1 MTNLIME
8 TKPESG
14 ALPMGASAVTPETGV
29 SGSDFW
35 ATQHNSPVG
44 HVAHKDALVF
54 EGVGNID
61 FDTDLWFKLRGHGLN
76 SLVDAATPL
85 LGLILRIRDL
95 PEFTQVDQL
104 YSRVHGDIAAIEEE
118 VANKNLD
125 SSIQIAYRYCL
136 CAFSDEA
143 VRSTPWGAQSVWS
156 NNSMLSVYHQE
167 TWGGEKFFT
176 VLSRMMMEPGSY
188 RDMLEFLYLC
198 LVLGYKGKY
207 GLMQDG
213 HQQLNAIIA
222 KLHRLLREI
231 RGDRPEKLLDTSDN
245 ISASKYQVSRQMP
258 LWQVWV
264 GLGVVLCA
272 IYFAYSWSL
281 SGVTDDVLNQ
291 LQLILQ
297 Q

>member
-1 MTNLIME
+1 MTNLM
-8 TKPESG
+8 TNDQSDSG
-14 ALPMGASAVTPETGV
+14 ALSMNEPAAAPGNDLQENNLWTA
-29 SGSDFW
+29 
-35 ATQHNSPVG
+35 QHSNQIRQVED
-44 HVAHKDALVF
+44 KDKLAF

-61 FDTDLWFKLRGHGLN
+61 FDTDLWFKLRGHGFN

-95 PEFTQVDQL
+95 PEFTGIDQL

-118 VANKNLD
+118 IANESLD
-125 SSIQIAYRYCL
+125 SSIQVAYRYCL
-136 CAFSDEA
+136 CAFIDEA
-143 VRSTPWGAQSVWS
+143 VMSTPWGAQSVWTG
-156 NNSMLSVYHQE
+156 NSMLSIYHQE

-176 VLSRMMMEPGSY
+176 VLSRMMMEPDSY

-213 HQQLNAIIA
+213 HQQLNAIIE
-222 KLHRLLREI
+222 KLHRVLREI
-231 RGDRPEKLLDTSDN
+231 RGDRAEQLFDTSAN
-245 ISASKYQVSRQMP
+245 ISASKYRVGRQMP
-258 LWQVWV
+258 LWQVWI
-264 GLGVVLCA
+264 GLGVVLCV
-272 IYFAYSWSL
+272 IYFFYSWSL
-281 SGVTDDVLNQ
+281 SGVTDDVLRQ